1 MAMYWNTIDKKKRE
15 ILVVEQ
21 SIREAKFQEATL
33 RARLL
38 ECRRGCSQAPEESST
53 KDAAGT
59 STSAGQIQGS
69 AEAAEASGGD
79 DDSGISRDRRSHAA
93 LGSSRLVVRNPTLP
107 AESGGG
113 TSGPPLGVEERLELA
128 RAEKHRKQMN
138 LYTLRHH
145 WLTESAYVKYRT
157 VSAKSK
163 RDKTGGSP
171 VSPSPKLLEGYRAR
185 YRSTVDKKRQEMLA
199 LEQSIRQAEVEEAQ
213 LRALLL
219 GRRSKG
225 GEAPAEPGTEG
236 QPPPSTSTAQSEAP
250 GAQGGPGI
258 HAVPPET
265 ESAEL
270 PEATSPVPGCSWWSN
285 SPPVTSLRPR
295 PKVAEPGCSVEE
307 RVTRLQSELRLL
319 RARRTNLT
327 QMRRVIRKRWRNEDT
342 FVKVKLQRL
351 NKRRKAKNASSKRH
365 ADRI

>member
-1 MAMYWNTIDKKKRE
+1 MRKLNHHGSRVVALIVGDRDCNLCPCEASPFPQNPERSSSPESLAQSMAMYWNTIDKKKRE

-53 KDAAGT
+53 EDAAGT

-199 LEQSIRQAEVEEAQ
+199 LEQSIRQAEVEEA
-213 LRALLL
+213 
-219 GRRSKG
+219 
-225 GEAPAEPGTEG
+225 
-236 QPPPSTSTAQSEAP
+236 
-250 GAQGGPGI
+250 
-258 HAVPPET
+258 
-265 ESAEL
+265 
-270 PEATSPVPGCSWWSN
+270 
-285 SPPVTSLRPR
+285 
-295 PKVAEPGCSVEE
+295 
-307 RVTRLQSELRLL
+307 
-319 RARRTNLT
+319 
-327 QMRRVIRKRWRNEDT
+327 
-342 FVKVKLQRL
+342 
-351 NKRRKAKNASSKRH
+351 
-365 ADRI
+365 